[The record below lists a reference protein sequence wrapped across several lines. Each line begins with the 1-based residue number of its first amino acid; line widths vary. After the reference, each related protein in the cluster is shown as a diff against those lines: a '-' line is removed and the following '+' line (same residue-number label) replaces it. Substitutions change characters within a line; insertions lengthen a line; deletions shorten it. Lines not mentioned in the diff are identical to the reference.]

1 MCLLRC
7 FRSVWLFVTPWT
19 VASQAPISMGFSR
32 QVYWSGLP
40 SLLPGDLPDPE
51 CEPASPAWQVFFFFF
66 FFLTT
71 EPLEK
76 PLYIYIHI
84 SSVQSFSHVRLSAT
98 PWTAAPQA
106 SLSITNTRSL
116 LSSCPSSQWCHPT
129 ISSSELSLSSCLNF
143 PNIRVFPM
151 SQFVTSGDQSI
162 WTSASVLPMNI
173 QDLFPLDWL
182 VWSPCSPRDSQESFP
197 APEFKSIN
205 SSMLSF
211 LYGSSV
217 LSIPD
222 NWKNHSFD

>member
-1 MCLLRC
+1 MLQECLTLCDPMDCSQPGSYIHGILQASILEWVAKPFTRGSSWP
-7 FRSVWLFVTPWT
+7 RMWT
-19 VASQAPISMGFSR
+19 CISCMAG
-32 QVYWSGLP
+32 
-40 SLLPGDLPDPE
+40 
-51 CEPASPAWQVFFFFF
+51 VFFFFF
-66 FFLTT
+66 FFTT